1 MLKVKVETLRDHG
14 AVSEVTAREMAEGVL
29 KATGSDIAVSVT
41 GIAGPEGGTAEKPVG
56 TVFIGFL
63 KNGGNPVIRRYLL
76 EGITRAE
83 FKEEVSSRV
92 LDIILKDL

>member
-1 MLKVKVETLRDHG
+1 MLKVKMETLRDHG
-14 AVSEVTAREMAEGVL
+14 AVSEVTASEMAEGVL

-56 TVFIGFL
+56 TVFIGYL
-63 KNGGNPVIRRYLL
+63 RSGRDPVVRRYLL

-83 FKEEVSSRV
+83 FKEEVSIRV